1 MRSAHPH
8 VDVGTGYVVL
18 RKEASYLDAHC
29 RLCGAKMD
37 RKINEHL
44 AADNPNAS
52 VKVLEQGRPWGLQLL
67 FLESCHASNDP
78 VEHKKM
84 VRSWLIGV
92 GMRWAQRSALRVHYS
107 ADPAF
112 AQIVDAERPR
122 RSPDE
127 PAEPYGLV
135 GFWYLMY
142 QKALFVF
149 IQ

>member
-1 MRSAHPH
+1 
-8 VDVGTGYVVL
+8 
-18 RKEASYLDAHC
+18 
-29 RLCGAKMD
+29 MD
-37 RKINEHL
+37 RKINEHP

-84 VRSWLIGV
+84 VKKI

-122 RSPDE
+122 RSPDD
-127 PAEPYGLV
+127 PAEPYWLV
-135 GFWYLMY
+135 GF
-142 QKALFVF
+142 
-149 IQ
+149 